1 MQLARSNSTKP
12 LLSAVLSLAASLP
25 LQAQQTPAAPDKPSA
40 AAAQASDAQC
50 ILAGR
55 FNAQGR
61 WAPQARGLV
70 WLDAAGQPI
79 QPQGKPALANVKA
92 IRLNEPALLAQ
103 CNGNQ
108 ALPSGE
114 ASSGSKTP
122 APALSAGNAPIQVVS
137 FAYAPLRAGGEWVE
151 LKLEVP
157 AQRMVM
163 LVR

>member
-1 MQLARSNSTKP
+1 LEIHH
-12 LLSAVLSLAASLP
+12 
-25 LQAQQTPAAPDKPSA
+25 
-40 AAAQASDAQC
+40 AQA
-50 ILAGR
+50 
-55 FNAQGR
+55 
-61 WAPQARGLV
+61 
-70 WLDAAGQPI
+70 I

-92 IRLNEPALLAQ
+92 IRLSEPALLAQ

-114 ASSGSKTP
+114 ASAGSKTP

-157 AQRMVM
+157 AQRVVM